1 MAREDEPMK
10 LWLLISMP
18 LYLLDQLTKMLIL
31 RHVSPDEI
39 IPVIPGFF
47 NLVQVHNTGAAFGML
62 KDNNLFFIVL
72 SFAALLILVILER
85 KGVFA
90 DWSSRWAAALLVAG
104 VAGNLTDRI
113 LHGHVVDFLDFVLP
127 WYGRWPAF
135 NVADSCIC
143 VAAGL
148 FILGSLLDSKRKK
161 AQPSLT

>member
-1 MAREDEPMK
+1 MK
-10 LWLLISMP
+10 LWLLISLP
-18 LYLLDQLTKMLIL
+18 LYILDQLTKWLVLAHI
-31 RHVSPDEI
+31 STDEL

-62 KDNNLFFIVL
+62 RDNNLFFVIL
-72 SFAALLILVILER
+72 SFSALSILAILAW
-85 KGVFA
+85 KGVFQ
-90 DWSSRWAAALLVAG
+90 DWTSRWAGALLVAG

-113 LHGHVVDFLDFVLP
+113 LHGHVVDFLDVILP

-148 FILGSLLDSKRKK
+148 FILGSFLDGKRRK
-161 AQPSLT
+161 AQPSLP

>member
-1 MAREDEPMK
+1 MK
-10 LWLLISMP
+10 LWLLVSLP
-18 LYLLDQLTKMLIL
+18 LYVLDQLTKSLVLTHI
-31 RHVSPDEI
+31 STDEL

-62 KDNNLFFIVL
+62 RDNNLFFVIL
-72 SFAALLILVILER
+72 SFSALIILAILAW
-85 KGVFA
+85 KGVFQ
-90 DWSSRWAAALLVAG
+90 DWTSRWAGALLVAG

-113 LHGHVVDFLDFVLP
+113 LHGHVVDFLDFILP

-148 FILGSLLDSKRKK
+148 FILGSFLDGKRRKS
-161 AQPSLT
+161 QPSLP

>member
-1 MAREDEPMK
+1 MK
-10 LWLLISMP
+10 LWLLVSLP
-18 LYLLDQLTKMLIL
+18 LYIFDQLTKSLVLTFI
-31 RHVSPDEI
+31 STDEL

-62 KDNNLFFIVL
+62 RDNNLFFVIL
-72 SFAALLILVILER
+72 SFSALIILAILAW
-85 KGVFA
+85 KGVFQ
-90 DWSSRWAAALLVAG
+90 DWTSRWAGALLVAG

-113 LHGHVVDFLDFVLP
+113 LHGHVVDFLDVILP

-148 FILGSLLDSKRKK
+148 FILGSFLDGKQRK
-161 AQPSLT
+161 AQPSLP

>member
-1 MAREDEPMK
+1 MK
-10 LWLLISMP
+10 LWLLVSLP
-18 LYLLDQLTKMLIL
+18 LYVLDQLTKSLVLTHI
-31 RHVSPDEI
+31 STDEL

-62 KDNNLFFIVL
+62 RDNNLFFVIL
-72 SFAALLILVILER
+72 SFSALIILAILAW
-85 KGVFA
+85 KGVFLN
-90 DWSSRWAAALLVAG
+90 WTSRWASALHVAG

-113 LHGHVVDFLDFVLP
+113 LHGHVVDFLDVILP

-148 FILGSLLDSKRKK
+148 FILGSFLDGKRRK
-161 AQPSLT
+161 AQPSLP

>member
-1 MAREDEPMK
+1 MK

-39 IPVIPGFF
+39 VPVIPSFF

-62 KDNNLFFIVL
+62 KDNNLFFVVL
-72 SFAALLILVILER
+72 SFAALITLVILER
-85 KGVFA
+85 KGAFA
-90 DWSSRWAAALLVAG
+90 DWTSRWAAALLVAG

-143 VAAGL
+143 IAAGL